1 MKLSKILM
9 LALVASSMTV
19 SAAYAGGD
27 QAQRRIGE
35 ENAAYFAQKGHTG
48 DSSRATKNAAGDNMK
63 QDMQNSSASQ
73 YPCAG
78 CTYDEK
84 AGGYVQNPH
93 IKR

>member
-1 MKLSKILM
+1 MKTLRILT
-9 LALVASSMTV
+9 LAALASSVIV

-35 ENAAYFAQKGHTG
+35 ENAAYFAQKANAN
-48 DSSRATKNAAGDNMK
+48 DSSMTTKKATADSMK

-93 IKR
+93 AKR